1 MTHRGIRIE
10 CIIAKPFKKKN
21 GTRKI
26 WTIQQM
32 TENRKTE
39 KSGKNTVNREPK
51 IKMSRLNPI
60 TSVKTVAINGLH
72 SPIIKQILRW
82 LLKNKNKKQA
92 QFLYVLNKHSPKTKW

>member
-1 MTHRGIRIE
+1 
-10 CIIAKPFKKKN
+10 
-21 GTRKI
+21 
-26 WTIQQM
+26 M

-72 SPIIKQILRW
+72 SPIIKQILR
-82 LLKNKNKKQA
+82 
-92 QFLYVLNKHSPKTKW
+92 